1 MIYDD
6 VLRCIERYLFRYPNE
21 DIKQVVDLI
30 RSDRTSISRT
40 NSKGHVTVSGV
51 VFHDDQLLLIFHN
64 KLQRL
69 LQPGGH
75 LEDSDTSMRKAA
87 EREIYEET
95 GVVPVTSGLYTSDE
109 PIHVDIHHIPT
120 NEKKGET
127 GHWHYDFL
135 FLFET
140 ENPEVRIDESEVS
153 GHQWVSLDSVFE
165 DVGLQRVAQ
174 KIKHCVHNQSS
185 MMCAHRGWGKHI

>member
-6 VLRCIERYLFRYPNE
+6 VLRCIERYLFRHSDE
-21 DIKQVVDLI
+21 GIMQVADLI
-30 RSDRTSISRT
+30 KSDPTSISRT
-40 NSKGHVTVSGV
+40 NPKGHVTASGV

-64 KLQRL
+64 KLQKL

-75 LEDSDTSMRKAA
+75 LEDSDLTMRQAA
-87 EREIYEET
+87 EREVYEET

-109 PIHVDIHHIPT
+109 PIHIDIHRIPT
-120 NEKKGET
+120 NEKKGEPE
-127 GHWHYDFL
+127 HWHYDFL
-135 FLFET
+135 FLFEA
-140 ENPEVRIDESEVS
+140 ENPEIRIDESEVS

-174 KIKHCVHNQSS
+174 KIKTLRAQVT
-185 MMCAHRGWGKHI
+185 